1 MFLKAVFDRG
11 AAPTPASMRAVIDSL
26 GTSYE
31 SAWTFR
37 STMAPGRHDGAS
49 VGRLDLYDAG
59 CKCFQYVGREY
70 EIPG

>member
-1 MFLKAVFDRG
+1 
-11 AAPTPASMRAVIDSL
+11 MRAVIDGL
-26 GTSYE
+26 GSSYE

-49 VGRLDLYDAG
+49 VGRLDAYDPG
-59 CKCFQYVGREY
+59 CECFKYIGRDY